1 MSYMMDVRD
10 DLILFGLVRNEDSE
24 NAYSILYLRYYAA
37 LKAYASLFLPQGE
50 TEDTVQSVLM
60 DLWKKRKSIQVR
72 ESLSSYLFLSVRNRC
87 LDTIR
92 RDAYRSR
99 SLSELKLSLLD
110 EGVDFN
116 LHNLSEIQMLIRQA
130 LEELSPEV
138 RRTFEM
144 SRFEG
149 RTYQEIARETGVSVK
164 TVEYRI
170 SQALKKLR
178 LSLADY
184 LAFIPLLYPLF
195 FNQSA

>member
-1 MSYMMDVRD
+1 MQDIRD
-10 DLILFGLVRNEDSE
+10 DLILLGLVRDEDSE

-37 LKAYASLFLPQGE
+37 LKAYASLFLPQEE
-50 TEDTVQSVLM
+50 TEDAVQSVLM

-72 ESLSSYLFLSVRNRC
+72 ESLSSYLFMAVRHRC

-92 RDAYRSR
+92 RDAHRSR
-99 SLSELKLSLLD
+99 SLSDMKLSLLD
-110 EGVDFN
+110 EGVDFS
-116 LHNLSEIQMLIRQA
+116 LHSLSEIQRLIRQT
-130 LEELSPEV
+130 LEELPPEV

-178 LSLADY
+178 LSLADD

-195 FNQSA
+195 FNQYA